1 MTRKRR
7 SLPTMRHRAR
17 SAPINLPTYWSPEQA
32 AAVFEFVDELR
43 DCILRHYA
51 VQIQDFLRQDRV
63 TTTSFTHSDIDET
76 DVPF

>member
-1 MTRKRR
+1 MTRKRL
-7 SLPTMRHRAR
+7 SPPIMQHQAR

-63 TTTSFTHSDIDET
+63 TTTSFTLSDIDET